1 MDELFFPP
9 QKTTDRRLSGI
20 VSSRNWLL
28 LVWARVGPAAA
39 PSAALSGLCLHPPPP
54 APSSTTHAG
63 VLPGKATT
71 TRVGR
76 VCGRRETCLLLL
88 SAGRWRQGRQ
98 AGKSP
103 PGRHFG
109 AASFKPFLPR
119 LSWRMPFGAGLRLSS
134 RERASDAAPR
144 NAGERLREEE
154 EQQQRESD

>member
-98 AGKSP
+98 AGRQESAGKALWGGFVQTLASSALLADALW
-103 PGRHFG
+103 RG
-109 AASFKPFLPR
+109 AEAEQPRAS
-119 LSWRMPFGAGLRLSS
+119 
-134 RERASDAAPR
+134 ERATPHRGTRGRD
-144 NAGERLREEE
+144 
-154 EQQQRESD
+154 